1 MQNPRAGEALRRFRR
16 LALTTA
22 VVTFLLVVVGG
33 IVRVSESGLG
43 CGPSGSGLH
52 GWPLCGGQA
61 IPIVGNE
68 ALFVEFAHRFLAG
81 VVVLLIA
88 VMIWFAFR
96 DLRELRWPV
105 RGSIAVGVLVLCQ
118 AGLGGLTVEYNLHE
132 FLVAAHLCL
141 AMICFGLLIWLTI
154 AAGDSKREVEGE
166 KPRKPISRLKP
177 FVFTAAG
184 LLLASM
190 VAGSYMAGTEKLGA
204 DGVATT
210 GAHMACGNQFP
221 NCLDQGVF
229 PFGRNELIDIHLTHR
244 LLVYL
249 AAIAIIVML
258 VAAWRMGSRSR
269 LIPLA
274 AVILVVQIVLG
285 GMNVWLG
292 SHAALIVAHLATAVT
307 LWATVLLIGFT
318 QALAPAKVPERS
330 KRRSAK
336 AVTA

>member
-52 GWPLCGGQA
+52 GWPLCGGQ
-61 IPIVGNE
+61 IFPVVGNE
-68 ALFVEFAHRFLAG
+68 ALFVEFTHRFLAG

-88 VMIWFAFR
+88 VMIWLAFR

-118 AGLGGLTVEYNLHE
+118 AALGGLTVEYNLYE
-132 FLVAAHLCL
+132 ALVAAHLCL
-141 AMICFGLLIWLTI
+141 AMICFGLLIWLTVS
-154 AAGDSKREVEGE
+154 AGDSRREVDGE
-166 KPRKPISRLKP
+166 KPRAPISRLKP

-184 LLLASM
+184 FLLASM
-190 VAGSYMAGTEKLGA
+190 VAGSYMAGTEKLGT
-204 DGVATT
+204 DGVSTE

-221 NCLDQGVF
+221 NCLDQGIL
-229 PFGRNELIDIHLTHR
+229 PFGSNELIDIHLTHR
-244 LLVYL
+244 VLVYL
-249 AAIAIIVML
+249 AAIAIIAL
-258 VAAWRMGSRSR
+258 LIAAWRLGSRSR

-274 AVILVVQIVLG
+274 AGLPVVQIVLG

-292 SHAALIVAHLATAVT
+292 EHAALVVAHLATAVT
-307 LWATVLLIGFT
+307 LWASILLIGFT
-318 QALAPAKVPERS
+318 QALAPVAIPQRS
-330 KRRSAK
+330 KSRSAK

>member
-52 GWPLCGGQA
+52 GWPLCGGQ
-61 IPIVGNE
+61 IFPVVGNE

-88 VMIWFAFR
+88 VMIWLAFR

-105 RGSIAVGVLVLCQ
+105 RGSIAVGILVLCQ
-118 AGLGGLTVEYNLHE
+118 AALGGLTVEYNLYE
-132 FLVAAHLCL
+132 ALVAAHLCL

-154 AAGDSKREVEGE
+154 AAGDSKREVDGDE
-166 KPRKPISRLKP
+166 PRTPIAKLKP

-184 LLLASM
+184 FLLASM
-190 VAGSYMAGTEKLGA
+190 VAGSYMAGTEKLGT
-204 DGVATT
+204 DGVATE

-221 NCLDQGVF
+221 NCLDQGIL
-229 PFGRNELIDIHLTHR
+229 PFGSNELIDIHLTHR
-244 LLVYL
+244 LLVYI

-258 VAAWRMGSRSR
+258 VAAWRFGSRSR
-269 LIPLA
+269 LLPLA
-274 AVILVVQIVLG
+274 AGILLLQIVLG

-292 SHAALIVAHLATAVT
+292 EHAVLVVAHLATAVT
-307 LWATVLLIGFT
+307 LWATILLIGFT
-318 QALAPAKVPERS
+318 QALAPVTAPAQS

-336 AVTA
+336 AVAA